1 MMDLR
6 IAFLVESWGEPWN
19 EGYKNLARY
28 IYEILKKHTS
38 IEVLEKDRASISKLK
53 DYDVIWIFNYPETV
67 KTIHNLLSLM
77 RINKKVKIIKEVAKR
92 ELDLGFKS
100 KVKTIM
106 LRRRLWNI
114 MVVTTDLLRLE
125 LTRLTGKQP
134 FLLPPPIPIDYFKP
148 LDKDEARALLGF
160 EEDKIYVGYSGTIN
174 KHRKLGIIFEALK
187 NVKHED
193 IVLVMA
199 LTNVQRKDLVSM
211 LKESRKFQISL
222 KFVKTNDVRT
232 LFSALDLVVY
242 PVEREGSVEPPL
254 TVLEAMSCETPV
266 AALRTPI
273 TEKIIQNGRDG
284 FLFSTPQELRIII
297 EEMLQDM
304 INKDKISVNARRK
317 ILEKFAPE
325 NIEKAYLEFLEI
337 LRNKEPC

>member
-1 MMDLR
+1 MDLR

-28 IYEILKKHTS
+28 IYEILKKHTN
-38 IEVLEKDRASISKLK
+38 IEVLEKDKASISKLK

-77 RINKKVKIIKEVAKR
+77 RIKKKVKIVKEVAKR
-92 ELDLGFKS
+92 ELDIGFKS
-100 KVKTIM
+100 KVKTIV

-114 MVVTTDLLRLE
+114 VVVTTDLLRLE
-125 LTRLTGKQP
+125 LTKLIGKQP

-148 LDKDEARALLGF
+148 IDKDKARAVLGF
-160 EEDKIYVGYSGTIN
+160 EENKIYIGYLGTIN
-174 KHRKLGIIFEALK
+174 KYRKLDIIFEALK
-187 NVKHED
+187 NVKHEN
-193 IVLVMA
+193 IELVMA
-199 LTNVQRKDLVSM
+199 ITNVQKKDLVSM
-211 LKESRKFQISL
+211 LKESKKFQISL
-222 KFVKTNDVRT
+222 KFIKTNDVRT

-273 TEKIIQNGRDG
+273 TEKIIQNKRDG

-297 EEMLQDM
+297 EEISQAT
-304 INKDKISVNARRK
+304 IDKSKLSVNARRK
-317 ILEKFAPE
+317 VLEKFAPE
-325 NIEKAYLEFLEI
+325 NTKKAYLEFLEN
-337 LRNKEPC
+337 LHDKEPC